1 MKVIG
6 PILECKKISK
16 TFPGV
21 KALENV
27 DFRLFGGEI
36 HGLVGENGAGKST
49 LVRIFAGVYS
59 NDVLESSSQGG
70 LFFEG
75 KRVVFKNPNDA
86 LKSRIVMIHQ
96 ELNVVP
102 DLMVYENIFLNKEIK
117 RFGLLDKK
125 QMIEK
130 TKKMI
135 ENFEAGIEPTDI
147 VKNLSVDKQKLVEV
161 LRALSQE
168 IKVLIMDEP
177 TSVLIDTEAQH
188 LFKVMKNIANKGMSI
203 IFISHNLPE
212 IVSHCDRVTILRDGK
227 IITTLEKK
235 ELNIDKII
243 MFMVGKKLSYYSQ
256 INQTSKTGEELFN
269 VCQIQHKNLVKNVSF
284 NVKKG
289 EILGITGLVGS
300 GGTEL
305 AKTLFGAEGYR
316 KEKGKIFLNGKEI
329 FINTPVDAI
338 KNRISLITKD
348 RKNEG
353 LFLNF
358 NIIENIC
365 MATIKKFQNRIK
377 IIDKKKQIISA
388 IKYIKLLNIKIPGID
403 VATELLSGGNQQKVV
418 IAKWLETEPDVFI
431 MDEPTIG
438 VDVATKQE
446 IRKIIQQ
453 LAHEKKSI
461 ILITNEYAE
470 LQTLCDRVLIMFKG
484 EIIKELYTKD
494 LMEETLLSYSL
505 GGLKT

>member
-235 ELNIDKII
+235 ELNVDKII

-256 INQTSKTGEELFN
+256 INQTLKTGEALFS

-353 LFLNF
+353 LFLQF

-365 MATIKKFQNRIK
+365 IPTIKKFQNRIK
-377 IIDKKKQIISA
+377 MIDKKKQIISA

-438 VDVATKQE
+438 VDVETKQE